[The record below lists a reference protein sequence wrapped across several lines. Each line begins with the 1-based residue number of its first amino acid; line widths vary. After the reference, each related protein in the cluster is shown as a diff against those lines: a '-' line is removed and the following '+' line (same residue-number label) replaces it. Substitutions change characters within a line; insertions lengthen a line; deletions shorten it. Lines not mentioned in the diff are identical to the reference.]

1 MSIER
6 KANEVVE
13 KVDTAIDYVKNGD
26 AIDKAK
32 EIVSTAKDKIEDFD
46 LSEFIQD
53 TFNIDKKETEKV
65 DTLVNNNSY
74 NGVLNNYKNNATI
87 DVEELSKNRLKIDN
101 LDDIANTDNDK
112 NYLIKKTTLDMYGND
127 MEYSSKKTSAGTTTY
142 YDSDGNKIKI
152 IKADG
157 TVSFGGKTI
166 KKDGYV
172 IDAVGRDVLTDG
184 SSYWDDN
191 IIKSDGSSYLYNK
204 NNKLISYTDKNGNVT
219 RYSYDEDGNI
229 KNIEVYKKELNAD
242 GTKRTIVYDNDGS
255 YTVTDTSQDTGAS
268 EVVKYDKDGNYTS
281 RSSITEDKANGRT
294 IELVDGKKNVYKGDQ
309 LEYVETN
316 DGITTTRTYYNN
328 DGTVNKEETIE
339 NGNVTQTIDKY
350 SNGDYKITDAS
361 GEETEYYSNGTPK
374 GIEFNGNKT
383 YYYENGQTKNQ
394 INVDGTEIYYN
405 EDGSKIYEKFLDGT
419 TQYYNSDGSVDYYD
433 ENMNLIKEVK
443 ADGSEVY
450 WN

>member
-6 KANEVVE
+6 KASEVVE
-13 KVDTAIDYVKNGD
+13 KVDTAIDYVKNSD
-26 AIDKAK
+26 TIEKAK
-32 EIVSTAKDKIEDFD
+32 EVVSAAKDKIEDFD

-127 MEYSSKKTSAGTTTY
+127 MEYSSKKTSGGTTTY

-361 GEETEYYSNGTPK
+361 GEEIEYYSNGTPK

-383 YYYENGQTKNQ
+383 YYYENGQTKSQ
-394 INVDGTEIYYN
+394 INANGTEVSYN
-405 EDGSKIYEKFLDGT
+405 EDGSKIYEKFSDGT

>member
-1 MSIER
+1 MIDKTKSDI
-6 KANEVVE
+6 VQ
-13 KVDTAIDYVKNGD
+13 KVDSAVDYVKSTE
-26 AIDKAK
+26 IVEKAK
-32 EIVSTAKDKIEDFD
+32 DVVSTAKDKIEDFD

-127 MEYSSKKTSAGTTTY
+127 MEYSSKKTSEGTTTY

-152 IKADG
+152 INADG
-157 TVSFGGKTI
+157 TVSFDGKTI

-191 IIKSDGSSYLYNK
+191 IIKSDGSSYLYIK
-204 NNKLISYTDKNGNVT
+204 NKLISYTDKNGDVT

-229 KNIEVYKKELNAD
+229 KNIEVHKKELNAD

-255 YTVTDTSQDTGAS
+255 YTVTDTSQDTGYS

-328 DGTVNKEETIE
+328 NGTVNKEETIE

-361 GEETEYYSNGTPK
+361 GEEIEYYSNGVAKCTEID
-374 GIEFNGNKT
+374 GTKT
-383 YYYENGQTKNQ
+383 YYYENGQAKDQ
-394 INVDGTEIYYN
+394 INADGTEIYYN
-405 EDGSKIYEKFLDGT
+405 EDGSKISEKFLDGT

>member
-6 KANEVVE
+6 KASEVVE
-13 KVDTAIDYVKNGD
+13 KVDTAIDYVKNSD
-26 AIDKAK
+26 TIEKAK
-32 EIVSTAKDKIEDFD
+32 EVVSAAKDKIEDFD

-127 MEYSSKKTSAGTTTY
+127 MEYSSKKTSGGTTTY

-255 YTVTDTSQDTGAS
+255 YTVTDTSQDTGAY

>member
-157 TVSFGGKTI
+157 TVSFGGKII

>member
-255 YTVTDTSQDTGAS
+255 YTVTDTSQDTDAS
-268 EVVKYDKDGNYTS
+268 EVVKYDKDGNYIS

-361 GEETEYYSNGTPK
+361 GEEIEYYSNGTPK
-374 GIEFNGNKT
+374 GIELNGNKT
-383 YYYENGQTKNQ
+383 YYYENGQTKSQ
-394 INVDGTEIYYN
+394 INANGTEVSYN
-405 EDGSKIYEKFLDGT
+405 EDGSKIYEKFSDGT